1 MRGKSRDKGDKGTAS
16 SSAGRGKRRAKSS
29 DTRTAKGKA
38 DSKRSGN
45 VKPSK
50 RGSVVKRI
58 RQSRFMKEPG
68 RIMGPRLLFIASV
81 AVLLTF
87 GLIMVYSASSIT
99 AYNDVHDAAYYVKRQ
114 TMFMVIGIIA
124 CIACAK
130 IPYRFWCNPTVFVVL
145 WFITVLL
152 LTATAF
158 GLGVSA
164 LGAERSIMIAGFALQ
179 PAEFAKIVILMT
191 CASLFELWHEGKFEF
206 KHFIGILAVA
216 TLVPLILIY
225 RQPDLGT
232 AIILAVGFLALCL
245 LAQVPLKPIAIII
258 GVLVLYVVFACVTQP
273 YHLERIITMFDP
285 WVDPQGDGY
294 QSVQS
299 LYAFGSGGLFGTGLG
314 LSRQKYLYLP
324 YAHTDFIFAIVGEE
338 LGFIGAAALVVI
350 FGVFIFAGIQISR
363 RASDLYGCYIA
374 GSMTVMV
381 GFQACVNMACVCG
394 IAPVT
399 GKALPFISYG
409 GSSLMATM
417 IIVGLI
423 LSVSVHTRVDAENE
437 QRRDNLRVL
446 DGGSHL
452 DVDLESS
459 YAGRVISLFG
469 GQTQQQR
476 PRGAAPRPTRQDD
489 AATPER
495 RQDRRS
501 ERGAGSR
508 YSSRSGWEHR
518 ARRDDAPSRSTT
530 GRATSRAGRLSR
542 RRPGDA
548 RGMQDTSRYAGSRR
562 DSRTGQSRES
572 RTRTT
577 RAGSQ
582 PGRSRSSRQR
592 GSFGDT
598 PNRSGRNWGRR
609 R

>member
-1 MRGKSRDKGDKGTAS
+1 M
-16 SSAGRGKRRAKSS
+16 
-29 DTRTAKGKA
+29 
-38 DSKRSGN
+38 
-45 VKPSK
+45 
-50 RGSVVKRI
+50 
-58 RQSRFMKEPG
+58 
-68 RIMGPRLLFIASV
+68 
-81 AVLLTF
+81 
-87 GLIMVYSASSIT
+87 
-99 AYNDVHDAAYYVKRQ
+99 
-114 TMFMVIGIIA
+114 
-124 CIACAK
+124 
-130 IPYRFWCNPTVFVVL
+130 
-145 WFITVLL
+145 
-152 LTATAF
+152 
-158 GLGVSA
+158 
-164 LGAERSIMIAGFALQ
+164 
-179 PAEFAKIVILMT
+179 
-191 CASLFELWHEGKFEF
+191 
-206 KHFIGILAVA
+206 
-216 TLVPLILIY
+216 
-225 RQPDLGT
+225 
-232 AIILAVGFLALCL
+232 
-245 LAQVPLKPIAIII
+245 KPIAIII
-258 GVLVLYVVFACVTQP
+258 GALVLYVVFACVTQP
-273 YHLERIITMFDP
+273 YQLERIITRFDP

-338 LGFIGAAALVVI
+338 LGFIGAAALVAI

-446 DGGSHL
+446 DGGSHF

-476 PRGAAPRPTRQDD
+476 SRGTAPRPTRQDD
-489 AATPER
+489 DDTAER
-495 RQDRRS
+495 RRDGRMGRS
-501 ERGAGSR
+501 AGSR
-508 YSSRSGWEHR
+508 YSSHSGWEHR
-518 ARRDDAPSRSTT
+518 SHRDDAPSRSTT
-530 GRATSRAGRLSR
+530 SRATSHEGRLSHQR
-542 RRPGDA
+542 SGDA
-548 RGMQDTSRYAGSRR
+548 RGAQGTSRYASSRRGSR
-562 DSRTGQSRES
+562 TAQSQES
-572 RTRTT
+572 RTRTARGGGQSGQS
-577 RAGSQ
+577 RA
-582 PGRSRSSRQR
+582 SRQR

-598 PNRSGRNWGRR
+598 PNRSGRNRDRR